1 MAKRGRKKKA
11 EIESTPK
18 TEAAEPKQR
27 GRKSQYD
34 AETKATIL
42 KATADAR
49 KAGMTWE
56 DALVAAKAC
65 GFKGT
70 LPYLM
75 KMGRDS
81 GAVKIRRNKRGRP
94 AGKSAAKRGPGRP
107 AKVKVRVSGAAS
119 LGDIDKIVANMVES
133 RVSAAIYRA
142 VAALER
148 TAAELRKL

>member
-1 MAKRGRKKKA
+1 MAKRGRKKKS
-11 EIESTPK
+11 ESTAETVP
-18 TEAAEPKQR
+18 AEPKQR

-34 AETKATIL
+34 EETKAKIL

-49 KAGMTWE
+49 KAGMTWD
-56 DALVAAKAC
+56 DALVAAKAS

-75 KMGRDS
+75 KMARDS
-81 GAVKIRRNKRGRP
+81 GAVKIRAKKRGRP

-107 AKVKVRVSGAAS
+107 AKVKVSLGASAS
-119 LGDIDKIVANMVES
+119 LGDIEKIVAGMVES
-133 RVSAAIYRA
+133 RVSAAIHRA
-142 VAALER
+142 VATLER